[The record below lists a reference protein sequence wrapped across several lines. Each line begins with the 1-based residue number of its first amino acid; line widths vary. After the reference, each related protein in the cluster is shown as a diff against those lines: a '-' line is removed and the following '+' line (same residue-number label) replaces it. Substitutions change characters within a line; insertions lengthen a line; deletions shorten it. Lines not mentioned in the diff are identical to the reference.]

1 MALKEGN
8 SQRSMIPKSV
18 QRFSDKIMLPRKRA
32 QMPSPRLLV
41 CEGNTAELRAQQV
54 TAGVT
59 IMSDGYAD
67 LLRRL
72 LPGAVVDICFPADP
86 GANLPIGGLA
96 SYDGV
101 AITGSALN
109 VYDRGPTIDPQIE
122 LAREVLRARTPLF
135 GSCWGLQVITVATG
149 GVVRANPKGRELGIG
164 RKIALTP
171 QGRDHP
177 MFAGK
182 AAVFD
187 AVTVH
192 LDEIETL
199 APGTTVLAANA
210 YSDVQAAEIKVDGAT
225 AWAVQYHP
233 EFSLADM
240 AAIVRRYGPRLI
252 REGFFADETARDG
265 YVADLETL
273 DREPDN
279 KPLAWRYGM
288 DAAVLDPGVR
298 TMEIANWITHQ
309 VLPTRA
315 ERGRA

>member
-1 MALKEGN
+1 
-8 SQRSMIPKSV
+8 
-18 QRFSDKIMLPRKRA
+18 
-32 QMPSPRLLV
+32 MPAPRLLV
-41 CEGNTAELRAQQV
+41 CEGNTADLRARQV
-54 TAGVT
+54 AAGGQ

-67 LLRRL
+67 LLRQL
-72 LPGAVVDICFPADP
+72 LPGAVVDICYPADP

-96 SYDGV
+96 GYDGV

-122 LAREVLRARTPLF
+122 LAREVLKSRTPLF

-149 GVVRANPKGRELGIG
+149 GVVRASPKGREIGIG

-171 QGRDHP
+171 EGRDHA

-192 LDEIETL
+192 LDEVETL
-199 APGTTVLAANA
+199 APGTTVLATNA
-210 YSDVQAAEIKVDGAT
+210 HSDVQAAEIRVDGAV

-240 AAIVRRYGPRLI
+240 AAIMRRYGARLI
-252 REGFFADETARDG
+252 REGFFADEAARDAH
-265 YVADLETL
+265 VADLEAL
-273 DREPDN
+273 DRAPDN
-279 KPLAWRYGM
+279 KPLAWRYGI
-288 DAAVLDPGVR
+288 DATVLDPGVR
-298 TMEIANWITHQ
+298 TLEIANWITDQ

-315 ERGRA
+315 ERGRS